1 MTLTIFPIFA
11 ILPLSTAFAGTDG
24 FTQKDRERLIRLE
37 TTLRIFMEQTNKRFE
52 ELREDMNKRFEAVD
66 KRFEDMNKRFEELQE
81 DMNRRFEAVD
91 KRFEDMN
98 RRFEDINKRFEDMNK
113 RFEEQIKLFKWI
125 AGIMAGMV
133 AAFVGLLI
141 WDRRTAVSSA
151 VKESERNLENKF
163 KLHDFPKLLKALRE
177 LAKED
182 DRLAKVL
189 RNFNLL

>member
-11 ILPLSTAFAGTDG
+11 VLLLFPAFAEADG

-66 KRFEDMNKRFEELQE
+66 KG
-81 DMNRRFEAVD
+81 
-91 KRFEDMN
+91 
-98 RRFEDINKRFEDMNK
+98 FEDMNK

-125 AGIMAGMV
+125 VGIMAGMV

-141 WDRRTAVSSA
+141 WDRRTAVDSA